1 MPKSQKNGI
10 QKQNEVS
17 QWIFLAPEN
26 AICSNECSNIE
37 PVFIKISHPR
47 SSKAVQFLLS
57 PCRQKVF
64 EVLRF
69 KEEPRS
75 WFVEDS
81 VQRDG
86 SLFVVTP
93 IDPLFLVLPYFEKLS
108 QKFRTLEQILEDDR
122 HPSINTL
129 TSCLPSNELLNISD
143 VKRDHDIQA
152 YRLNKDKTIAWL
164 KLKVKKTADCLS
176 SSGINASKG
185 SQNAVFVRSKRHA
198 NTTRDDYERYAF
210 GLVSDYLSPQW
221 SERLRESLSITDDAP
236 LSSPEEPPTKRAKV
250 SDEIPE
256 ATEDY
261 SKEFS
266 KLSSKTEMDKTGSRL
281 TAAQKSLSKVDKSGM
296 KSISSFFGGAAKKAK
311 KK

>member
-1 MPKSQKNGI
+1 
-10 QKQNEVS
+10 
-17 QWIFLAPEN
+17 
-26 AICSNECSNIE
+26 
-37 PVFIKISHPR
+37 
-47 SSKAVQFLLS
+47 
-57 PCRQKVF
+57 
-64 EVLRF
+64 
-69 KEEPRS
+69 
-75 WFVEDS
+75 
-81 VQRDG
+81 
-86 SLFVVTP
+86 
-93 IDPLFLVLPYFEKLS
+93 
-108 QKFRTLEQILEDDR
+108 
-122 HPSINTL
+122 
-129 TSCLPSNELLNISD
+129 
-143 VKRDHDIQA
+143 
-152 YRLNKDKTIAWL
+152 
-164 KLKVKKTADCLS
+164 
-176 SSGINASKG
+176 
-185 SQNAVFVRSKRHA
+185 VRSKRHA

-266 KLSSKTEMDKTGSRL
+266 KLSSKTEMDKTGSKL